1 MIAKNFLLSLLLL
14 VPILLLTFGC
24 GSEEDDT
31 QQRTED
37 LVGKWE
43 FVSFGEQSVDE
54 RIDAFFDDTGVKVH
68 LTQNSLVF
76 DPNGLWSREIGGE
89 FVGDLSNIIEHAS
102 LLEAKV
108 IFSEQGTYFVSPSVL
123 SLVPQDINVRV
134 KPQYFWKL
142 VGETE
147 EDFAQQFRSDI
158 FGKIYKFSWV
168 VQGNMLVLT
177 EEENQEKTILKKIGN
192 QP

>member
-1 MIAKNFLLSLLLL
+1 MISKNFLLSLLLL

-24 GSEEDDT
+24 GSEEDET

-43 FVSFGEQSVDE
+43 FVSFGEQSVNE

-76 DPNGLWSREIGGE
+76 HQAGLWSREIGGE
-89 FVGDLSNIIEHAS
+89 FVGDLSNIIEQAS

-108 IFSEQGTYFVSPSVL
+108 NFSEQGTYYVSPSAL

-134 KPQYFWKL
+134 KPQYFWEL
-142 VGETE
+142 VGTTE
-147 EDFAQQFRSDI
+147 EDFAQQFRSDV
-158 FGKIYKFSWV
+158 FGLIYKFSWI
-168 VQGNMLVLT
+168 VQGDMLVLT
-177 EEENQEKTILKKIGN
+177 EEENQEKTILKRIGN
-192 QP
+192 QS